1 MKKITIIYS
10 GHQIDY
16 LYGLLSGFN
25 NKNHIRVEVIDA
37 VRDEPEIKCSNKILI
52 YKFLDW
58 RSIIKTKYSLFFIS
72 WVKYYYRL
80 FNHIRQ
86 TDSEVIHIEWINKYF
101 SFFEETFLTY
111 LYKKYDKRIVFKVH
125 DIDSNLLLNSKG
137 NFNLKLG
144 CSKKYFYKKIDKF
157 IVHNKFVKNILVSNG
172 VNQNKISVIP
182 HGINNYVNF
191 QNCSKLESR
200 IFFNLPNDAKVI
212 LFFGNISP
220 YKDLESLLELF
231 YNNKI
236 SSNTYLIIAGKFR
249 RGLNKYKRKILDLIH
264 KSDNSDRIL
273 FHNHFID
280 SNDIEKYFVASD
292 ILCLPYKF
300 IFQSGVLFLS
310 YSMGLPVL
318 ARNVGGIAEDIEE
331 GVTGHIYNHQSD
343 LNNALQLAF
352 KNKNLKKGMLLREYC
367 KTRYDWSNIVDDTIK
382 TYSDQSG
389 K

>member
-1 MKKITIIYS
+1 
-10 GHQIDY
+10 
-16 LYGLLSGFN
+16 
-25 NKNHIRVEVIDA
+25 
-37 VRDEPEIKCSNKILI
+37 
-52 YKFLDW
+52 
-58 RSIIKTKYSLFFIS
+58 
-72 WVKYYYRL
+72 
-80 FNHIRQ
+80 
-86 TDSEVIHIEWINKYF
+86 
-101 SFFEETFLTY
+101 
-111 LYKKYDKRIVFKVH
+111 
-125 DIDSNLLLNSKG
+125 
-137 NFNLKLG
+137 
-144 CSKKYFYKKIDKF
+144 
-157 IVHNKFVKNILVSNG
+157 
-172 VNQNKISVIP
+172 SVIP